1 MPNKLKLALEEVSSK
16 LSAKMTDIDIVEHE
30 RETRLKAES
39 CGMPYIN
46 LVNFPIAQE
55 ALSLVPEEQAKKFKI
70 IPILLSEGELRIG
83 VVDSEAPGLADYLKE
98 FTKEYFGHY
107 VLYLISQHSFEVA
120 VKHYAGLVKVK
131 QGVAGVAI
139 TESDIKKY
147 QGLMKDFT
155 KVNELLVR
163 ATVTDMVTIII
174 AGGMDMSAT
183 DIHIEAEETDI
194 KVRYRI
200 DGLLYTV
207 AETKKDSWVKLI
219 SRLKLLSKL
228 KINIETKPQD
238 GRFTIFLT
246 KDKIDVRVS
255 TIPTAFGESVVMRLL
270 RSSATG
276 LQFEDL
282 GLQGKAYDILK
293 KQVERPNGLILTSGP
308 TGCGKTTTLYAIL
321 NKLNQSDTK
330 IITLEDPIEYKLKG
344 INQSQ
349 VDHTKGYDFT
359 HGLKSILR
367 QDPDVVMVGEVRDP
381 ETAEI
386 AVNAALTGH
395 LVLSTIHT
403 NSAAGAVSRL
413 LSMGVKSFLLAP
425 SLNAVIG
432 QRLVRRLC
440 PKCKQETKLD
450 GETENRVRKILAA
463 VPKNSG
469 YQVEMNKLKFYEGKG
484 CQACGKLGY
493 KGRIGIY
500 EILTVTPEIE
510 KVILETNAAEQKV
523 EELAI
528 ACGMVTMVQDGVLKA
543 LQGITSLT
551 EVFAQAE

>member
-1 MPNKLKLALEEVSSK
+1 MPTKLKLAPEEVASK
-16 LSAKMTDIDIVEHE
+16 LTAKMTDIDIAEHE

-39 CGMPYIN
+39 RGMPYVN

-55 ALSLVPEEQAKKFKI
+55 ALALVPEEQARKLKI
-70 IPILLSEGELRIG
+70 IPILLSGSELRIG
-83 VVDSEAPGLADYLKE
+83 VVDTETPGLSDYLKE
-98 FTKEYFGHY
+98 LTKEYFGHY
-107 VLYLISQHSFEVA
+107 VLYLISQHSFDLG

-131 QGVAGVAI
+131 KSAAGVAI
-139 TESDIKKY
+139 TEADIKEY
-147 QGLMKDFT
+147 QGLMKDFG
-155 KVNELLVR
+155 KVNELLRR
-163 ATVTDMVTIII
+163 ANMSQAVTIII
-174 AGGMDMSAT
+174 SGALDLGAT
-183 DIHIEAEETDI
+183 DIHVEAEEQDI
-194 KVRYRI
+194 KVRYRL

-207 AETKKDSWVKLI
+207 AEISKDAWRALI

-228 KINIETKPQD
+228 KLNVESQPQD
-238 GRFTIFLT
+238 GRFTIVLT

-270 RSSATG
+270 RSSAAG
-276 LQFEDL
+276 LAFDDL
-282 GLQGKAYDILK
+282 GLQGKSYDILK

-344 INQSQ
+344 VNQSQ
-349 VDHTKGYDFT
+349 VDHAKGYDFAR
-359 HGLKSILR
+359 GLKSILR
-367 QDPDVVMVGEVRDP
+367 QDPDIVMVGEVRDP

-403 NSAAGAVSRL
+403 NSASGAISRF

-440 PKCKQETKLD
+440 PKCKQEAKLD
-450 GETENRVRKILAA
+450 SETLARVKKILST
-463 VPKNSG
+463 VPKDAG
-469 YQVEMNKLKFYEGKG
+469 YQVDLNKLKFYEGKG
-484 CQACGKLGY
+484 CEACSKLGY

-510 KVILETNAAEQKV
+510 KVMLETNAAEQKV

-528 ACGMVTMVQDGVLKA
+528 AGGMITMVQDGVLKA
-543 LQGITSLT
+543 LQGITSLA
-551 EVFAQAE
+551 EVFTQVE